1 MSIKQDRI
9 NKMNEK
15 ASIEEQILRLQN
27 EIDNCLLQQGKFFAD
42 KMMEQAKSSL
52 VIYGTATGYEVCL
65 YPEDLKEFG
74 VWNKILDIDRL
85 REGAHRAGT
94 VYLTTMPRM
103 FDNPYFKVDSDLIF
117 KLVEKA
123 MLDNEIHIKQKM
135 VDMCGRVESRF
146 EMKVM
151 M

>member
-1 MSIKQDRI
+1 
-9 NKMNEK
+9 
-15 ASIEEQILRLQN
+15 
-27 EIDNCLLQQGKFFAD
+27 
-42 KMMEQAKSSL
+42 
-52 VIYGTATGYEVCL
+52 
-65 YPEDLKEFG
+65 
-74 VWNKILDIDRL
+74 
-85 REGAHRAGT
+85 
-94 VYLTTMPRM
+94 M